1 MIVYGSYMLVDV
13 GIQSLCSS
21 LLKPS
26 VSDEVKASSKAS
38 SRGRAK
44 AARAVQP
51 QFPAEVAVG
60 NAGNYASKVKDWRKN
75 RFQKDRE
82 VLNVSNVSS
91 GPGDAAV
98 KASKKRKNAAVPVP
112 PVPVESKI
120 SKSQKRKAADGSPKK
135 ASGAKLSKFAKGKA
149 KVETKTK
156 TVDVSSK
163 ASKKKRTGGS
173 TKGRAEELQ
182 EGTGV
187 ISEMK
192 FQSLK
197 LHESLRRQL
206 EYLNFTES

>member
-1 MIVYGSYMLVDV
+1 MIVYDSYMLVDV

-38 SRGRAK
+38 SRGKAK
-44 AARAVQP
+44 AAKAVRP
-51 QFPAEVAVG
+51 QPAEVG
-60 NAGNYASKVKDWRKN
+60 NYANYASKVKDWRKN

-82 VLNVSNVSS
+82 ILNVSN
-91 GPGDAAV
+91 GPGDGAV

-112 PVPVESKI
+112 VESKI
-120 SKSQKRKAADGSPKK
+120 SKAQKRKAADGSPKK
-135 ASGAKLSKFAKGKA
+135 ASGAKFAKGKA

-156 TVDVSSK
+156 TVDVSPK